1 MLCTATLD
9 ATLATAAAR
18 RVFSVGSALLGS
30 RLPFGNFVGC
40 VIVPPAVAAATVNLE
55 HILCEHTAA

>member
-30 RLPFGNFVGC
+30 RLPFGNFGC

>member
-1 MLCTATLD
+1 MPCVPAIWAVPWIVPL
-9 ATLATAAAR
+9 
-18 RVFSVGSALLGS
+18 SVGSALLGS

-55 HILCEHTAA
+55 HIVCEDTAA